1 MDRRQV
7 LQNIGILMGLSPF
20 TALAVE
26 TYQTRNSEHIS
37 NQLFSVNEQALIA
50 EIAEMIIPT
59 TTTAGA
65 KDTGVPAFIEM
76 MIQDCYRKPEREM
89 FSKGL
94 ENLES
99 RSKVLGGSFVSLKN
113 EDKTKLLDEIEAEAM
128 KNPRAPSFWIL
139 IKELTLIGYYTSEVG
154 MTQSTEYVP
163 VPNKV
168 ESIKIGKNQKA
179 YSEYVSRF

>member
-1 MDRRQV
+1 MNRRQA

-26 TYQTRNSEHIS
+26 TFQVQSTEHIS

-50 EIAEMIIPT
+50 EIAEMIIPKT
-59 TTTAGA
+59 TSPGA

-76 MIQDCYRKPEREM
+76 MIQECYRKPEQEM
-89 FSKGL
+89 FKKGL
-94 ENLES
+94 ENLET
-99 RSKVLGGSFVSLKN
+99 KAKTLGGSFVSLKN
-113 EDKTKLLDEIEAEAM
+113 EDKTKLLDELEAEAM

-154 MTQSTEYVP
+154 MSQSMEYVP
-163 VPNKV
+163 VPTRV
-168 ESIKIGKNQKA
+168 ENIKIGKDQKA

>member
-26 TYQTRNSEHIS
+26 TYQTQNSEHIS
-37 NQLFSVNEQALIA
+37 NQLFSVNDQTLIA

-59 TTTAGA
+59 TTTPGA

-76 MIQDCYRKPEREM
+76 MIQECYRKPEQEM
-89 FSKGL
+89 FKKGL
-94 ENLES
+94 ENVEL
-99 RSKVLGGSFVSLKN
+99 KAKALGESFVSLKK
-113 EDKTKLLDEIEAEAM
+113 EDKTKILDEFEAEAM

-163 VPNKV
+163 VPTKV
-168 ESIKIGKNQKA
+168 ENIKIGKDQKA

>member
-1 MDRRQV
+1 
-7 LQNIGILMGLSPF
+7 MGLSPF

-26 TYQTRNSEHIS
+26 TFQTRSLES
-37 NQLFSVNEQALIA
+37 FTAQLFTLNEQSLIA

-65 KDTGVPAFIEM
+65 KETGVPVFIEM
-76 MIQDCYRKPEREM
+76 MIQECYRKPEQEM
-89 FSKGL
+89 FRKGL
-94 ENLES
+94 EKLET
-99 RSKVLGGSFVSLKN
+99 RAKALGGSFVSLKN

-139 IKELTLIGYYTSEVG
+139 IKELTMIGYYTSEVG
-154 MTQSTEYVP
+154 MTQSMEYVP
-163 VPNKV
+163 VPTRV
-168 ESIKIGKNQKA
+168 ENIKIGESQKA

>member
-1 MDRRQV
+1 MDRRQA

-20 TALAVE
+20 TVLAVE
-26 TYQTRNSEHIS
+26 TFQVRSSKHFS
-37 NQLFSVNEQALIA
+37 NQFFSVNDKELIA

-59 TTTAGA
+59 TKTVGA
-65 KDTGVPAFIEM
+65 KDAGVPAFIEM
-76 MIQDCYRKPEREM
+76 MIQECYRKPEQEM

-94 ENLES
+94 ENLETKAKALS
-99 RSKVLGGSFVSLKN
+99 GSFVSLKKA
-113 EDKTKLLDEIEAEAM
+113 DKTKLLDELEAEAM

-154 MTQSTEYVP
+154 MTQSMEYVP
-163 VPNKV
+163 VPTKV
-168 ESIKIGKNQKA
+168 ENIKIGKDQKA